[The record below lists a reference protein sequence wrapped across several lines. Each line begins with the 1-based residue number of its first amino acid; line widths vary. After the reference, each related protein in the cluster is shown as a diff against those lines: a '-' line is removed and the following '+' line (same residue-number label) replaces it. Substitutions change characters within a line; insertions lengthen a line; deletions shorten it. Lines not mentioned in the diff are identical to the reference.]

1 MLSHIQPFSG
11 PEPAPAD
18 ELERYEVD
26 SALADTDSV
35 TGTET
40 TTLASSITR
49 YREELGRTYHSYG
62 ARPFNSSTCTTQA
75 QTKNNG
81 RKENRYR
88 N

>member
-62 ARPFNSSTCTTQA
+62 ANPSHSSTYTPTLRQKTNSKA
-75 QTKNNG
+75 KK
-81 RKENRYR
+81 RRI
-88 N
+88 